1 MIEWESDY
9 AGVEGIKIIIRVPY
23 SERQADSSL
32 CFFLTQHYNTPSFT
46 KQSALNATAAV
57 CCVSLHRCLRL
68 VLMLLCKIDRDRL
81 SSPILSF
88 VNHTLVIIEF
98 T

>member
-9 AGVEGIKIIIRVPY
+9 AGVEGIIIIIIPY

-32 CFFLTQHYNTPSFT
+32 WFFLTQHYNTPSFT

-68 VLMLLCKIDRDRL
+68 VMLLCKIDRDRL